1 MRTLLL
7 MRGLPAS
14 GKSTWIRTHGLE
26 PYTLS
31 PDTLRLMA
39 SSPVILPYPSVGDSG
54 AKSCA
59 PQCSPTTYDSPLYA
73 ISQKNDKHI
82 WKMLFTLLELRCKQG
97 DFTIIDAT
105 HTSHQA
111 LRAYESLASTY
122 RYRLVV
128 LDFSGVGF
136 DEILTRN
143 AKRGYKAVPESI
155 LRSMYERL
163 QDSLANPLPSRY
175 TLLHPED
182 LAGINLAKANE
193 SENPPAQHLTSPT
206 IRTLLM
212 QPIDLNTYEQIH
224 HIGDIHGCFEV
235 LVEYLLRTLAL
246 TNATAPYACAR
257 AAIQAIEQSGFST
270 QECSKLIDERAYYIF
285 LGDYIDRGVENAQ
298 IVRFLLAIM
307 ECKNICLL
315 EGNHERWLHKW
326 GREDLG
332 SSEFALFTARDLA
345 STKISPKDTHRLH
358 AKLRQCAYYT
368 FDSKLVLCTHGG
380 LSTLPHNLL
389 LIPTQLLIYGSG
401 GYEDME
407 SSAKSFAATT
417 QKNVYQ
423 VFGHRNREKHA
434 PRVHGRSFALEG
446 GVEFGKALRACILS
460 KTPLQMTH
468 APRSTPIYPAE
479 STKSLPL
486 ESLSWLSYMQH
497 GDGFAEI
504 MLQSGKTHNH
514 QALLARHQARKIA
527 ALVEKF
533 RTSSLIKERAFGTIS
548 SFNFTKEAFLTKQW
562 SSITCKARGLFIDT
576 NAYKICA
583 RSYEKFFNLGEREES
598 SLNALHENL
607 AYPVRVY
614 AKENGFLGI
623 LSANP
628 HHKNPESNIENP
640 GSTLDSSMPYD
651 KDSSTDSA
659 LRNLYAHKLFIT
671 SKSDALSPYASIA
684 REIITASLEKHAKHL
699 GIHYNEL
706 ESRLFAR
713 LRQLDVSL
721 VFEIIDPVQ
730 DPHIIAY
737 DTTRAILLDMI
748 ENSQQFKKHDYGAL
762 VEFGREFGFDVKER
776 LKDLNCWEEFV
787 AFVDLHSMD
796 FAAQKFLSPESTH
809 PTNLARPYN
818 PESMLYGSGDRADG
832 FIEGFV
838 LEDSGGFMLKIKS
851 PYYRAW
857 KAARAII
864 ERTIQSRKVPKP
876 KTSSAFEREFITW
889 LSAQDLPSDSSQ
901 LIALRSQFLAK
912 RKQG

>member
-14 GKSTWIRTHGLE
+14 GKSTWIRTHDLE

-39 SSPVILPYPSVGDSG
+39 SSPIILPHPSVGDSG
-54 AKSCA
+54 AKSCT
-59 PQCSPTTYDSPLYA
+59 PQYSPATYDTPLYA
-73 ISQKNDKHI
+73 INQKNDKHI

-128 LDFSGVGF
+128 LDFSGVGL
-136 DEILTRN
+136 DEILKRN
-143 AKRGYKAVPESI
+143 AKRGYKAVPEAV
-155 LRSMYERL
+155 LHSMYGRL

-175 TLLHPED
+175 TLLYPEN
-182 LAGINLAKANE
+182 LLGINLAKVDKPN
-193 SENPPAQHLTSPT
+193 NPPAKNPTPTSP
-206 IRTLLM
+206 LLM
-212 QPIDLNTYEQIH
+212 QPMDLNTYARIH
-224 HIGDIHGCFEV
+224 HIGDIHGCFAV
-235 LVEYLLRTLAL
+235 LVEYLLRAL
-246 TNATAPYACAR
+246 TLTTATPPYASTH

-332 SSEFALFTARDLA
+332 SSEFALFTARDLTNA
-345 STKISPKDTHRLH
+345 KISPKDAHRLH

-389 LIPTQLLIYGSG
+389 LIPTKLLIYGSG
-401 GYEDME
+401 DYEDME
-407 SSAKSFAATT
+407 SSARSFAATT
-417 QKNVYQ
+417 PEHVYQ
-423 VFGHRNREKHA
+423 VFGHRNREKRA

-446 GVEFGKALRACILS
+446 GVEFERALRACILS
-460 KTPLQMTH
+460 KSPL
-468 APRSTPIYPAE
+468 RSVCAARTALDPAE

-486 ESLSWLSYMQH
+486 ESLSWLSYMQQ

-504 MLQSGKTHNH
+504 MLQSGKSRCHH
-514 QALLARHQARKIA
+514 ALLARHQARKTA
-527 ALVEKF
+527 ALIEKF
-533 RTSSLIKERAFGTIS
+533 RTSSLVKERTFGAIS
-548 SFNFTKEAFLTKQW
+548 SFNFTKEAFFTKQW
-562 SSITCKARGLFIDT
+562 SSTTCKARGLFIDT
-576 NAYKICA
+576 NTYKICA

-598 SLNALHENL
+598 SLHALRENL

-614 AKENGFLGI
+614 VKENGFLGI

-628 HHKNPESNIENP
+628 YYDNPESSTKSSNP
-640 GSTLDSSMPYD
+640 ALDSGVSYE
-651 KDSSTDSA
+651 KDSSAEST
-659 LRNLYAHKLFIT
+659 LRELYARRLFIT

-684 REIITASLEKHAKHL
+684 REIIIASLKKHAKHL
-699 GIHYNEL
+699 GMQYDEL
-706 ESRLFAR
+706 ESRLFAK

-721 VFEIIDPVQ
+721 VFEIIDPVR

-737 DTTRAILLDMI
+737 DAPSAILLDMI
-748 ENSQQFKKHDYGAL
+748 KNTQTFKKHDYAVL
-762 VEFGREFGFDVKER
+762 MEFAREFGFAVKQR
-776 LKDLNCWEEFV
+776 LKDLDCWEEFV

-796 FAAQKFLSPESTH
+796 STTPPQSPEST
-809 PTNLARPYN
+809 
-818 PESMLYGSGDRADG
+818 LYASGDRAAG

-838 LEDSGGFMLKIKS
+838 LEDSSGFMLKIKA

-864 ERTIQSRKVPKP
+864 ERTIQSRKVPRP
-876 KTSSAFEREFITW
+876 KTSSVFEREFITW
-889 LSAQDLPSDSSQ
+889 LSAQDLPNDSNQ
-901 LIALRSQFLAK
+901 LIALRAQFLRERAALMPN
-912 RKQG
+912 